1 MFAFPGQ
8 SERSGCAVLDAPDI
22 HGVHTYRNEMATS
35 FNLSNS
41 TAGIATRCAAANMGQ
56 EWRCIFAEYAFP
68 FVETPLFALESL
80 YDSWQ
85 IPNVSAAAPF
95 SSCSEV

>member
-1 MFAFPGQ
+1 
-8 SERSGCAVLDAPDI
+8 
-22 HGVHTYRNEMATS
+22 MATS

-41 TAGIATRCAAANMGQ
+41 TAGIATRCAAANVGQ

-80 YDSWQ
+80 YDS
-85 IPNVSAAAPF
+85 
-95 SSCSEV
+95 

>member
-1 MFAFPGQ
+1 
-8 SERSGCAVLDAPDI
+8 
-22 HGVHTYRNEMATS
+22 MATS

-41 TAGIATRCAAANMGQ
+41 TAGIATRCAAANVGL